1 MTQIIG
7 KNIKG
12 KCPKCGNDGEVDLY
26 ESVNVTV
33 NPELLEAVK
42 NRKIN
47 SFHCEKCG
55 NKIEIMVP
63 FLYHDMNKNL
73 MVWVYPEGEEGREMA
88 KAAEKAQEED
98 KSQIAQLYREMKAR
112 LSVNAYGFDELFK
125 LMEEKRTNK
134 ERNNQNLG

>member
-7 KNIKG
+7 ENIKV
-12 KCPKCGNDGEVDLY
+12 KCPKCKIEGEVTLY

-33 NPELLEAVK
+33 NPELLIKVK

-47 SFHCEKCG
+47 SFHCEKCS

-63 FLYHDMNKNL
+63 FLYHDMDKNL
-73 MVWVYPEGEEGREMA
+73 MAWVYPEGDEGREMA

-98 KSQIAQLYREMKAR
+98 KSQAAQLYRMMKAR
-112 LSVNAYGFDELFK
+112 LYARNVYGFDELFK
-125 LMEEKRTNK
+125 LIEEYEK
-134 ERNNQNLG
+134 